1 MRDRKKEATVSVSLI
16 AVTLILFMIP
26 FSPGCFCVEDSTL
39 GPADAISREYEGYIV
54 RDDNDEPLLF
64 RVEGLWERSE
74 GVGGTLSLSG
84 DTTEVYDLEDVHFG
98 NGVLSFTVTIASL
111 ANVPLEF
118 EASADRRF
126 LSGTFERTGGIR
138 VGEFIAVS
146 VEGVIGQ
153 ELDMVGAYELI
164 TTYTYGDTLG
174 DVYSDSLA
182 VRLEFERDG
191 TFRAMSRLLPE
202 GEETLESGVYAVD
215 DNYLIITLEGATT
228 DLQLPLSLRGFVVNK
243 DLVLLSSPGPFPS
256 FEVLTP
262 VGDGVQVEQFKQ
274 VY

>member
-1 MRDRKKEATVSVSLI
+1 MKEVTVSVSLI

-39 GPADAISREYEGYIV
+39 GPADIISQEYEGYIL
-54 RDDNDEPLLF
+54 RDDNDEALLF
-64 RVEGLWERSE
+64 RIVVLWERSE
-74 GVGGTLSLSG
+74 GIVGTLSLYG
-84 DTTEVYDLEDVHFG
+84 DTTEVYGLEDINFS
-98 NGVLSFTVTIASL
+98 NGVLSFTVTIESL
-111 ANVPLEF
+111 ANVPLDF
-118 EASADRRF
+118 EATADGRF
-126 LSGTFERTGGIR
+126 LSGTFERTGGASI
-138 VGEFIAVS
+138 GELIAVS
-146 VEGVIGQ
+146 VEGVIGR

-191 TFRAMSRLLPE
+191 TFMATSRLLPE
-202 GEETLESGVYAVD
+202 GEELLESGVYAVD
-215 DNYLIITLEGATT
+215 DNYLLITLEGATA

-262 VGDGVQVEQFKQ
+262 VSDGVQVEQFKQ